1 MRTRIQK
8 WGNSLAV
15 RIPRAFA
22 ADAGIDRDTQV
33 EIGLFEGAITVKP
46 VVDAGLDLAALV
58 AGITPDNLHSE
69 IDFGESVGREAW

>member
-15 RIPRAFA
+15 RIPRTFA

-33 EIGLFEGAITVKP
+33 EIGLHEGVITVKP

-58 AGITPDNLHSE
+58 AGITPDNLH
-69 IDFGESVGREAW
+69 GEADYGEAVGREAW